1 MKQSKKLV
9 RSKLA
14 SRKNRAK
21 NLWTKY
27 KISIEDY
34 ETILKKQD
42 KKCAIC
48 GAAKKRKNLKS
59 FFLCVDHDHRSGKV
73 RGILCNKCNTAL
85 AFFNDS
91 VDNLQTAASYLMFS
105 ELKIKHLLESHLT
118 SIQT

>member
-1 MKQSKKLV
+1 M

-21 NLWTKY
+21 NLWNKY

-42 KKCAIC
+42 SKCAIC
-48 GAAKKRKNLKS
+48 GATKKRKNLKS
-59 FFLCVDHDHRSGKV
+59 FFLCVDHDHRSGKI

-118 SIQT
+118 SMQT